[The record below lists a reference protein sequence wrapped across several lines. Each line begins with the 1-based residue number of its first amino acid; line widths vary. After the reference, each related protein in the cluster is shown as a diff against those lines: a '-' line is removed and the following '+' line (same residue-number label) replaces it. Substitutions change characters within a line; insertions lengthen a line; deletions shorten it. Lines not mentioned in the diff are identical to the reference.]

1 MHVERPREQE
11 PYQRRV
17 SVIVPVLNEAEHIEA
32 CLQSVL
38 GQSGEVEVVVVDGG
52 STDRTPEIA
61 GRHARVLRSRRGRA
75 MQMNAGAHIATGQV
89 LVFLHGD
96 TVLHPRALEAM
107 LHALANER
115 VAGGTFTLRFDT
127 PHPLLRCYAWATRL
141 SSRWFRYGDQG
152 IFVRR
157 AVWERLGGFREL
169 PILED
174 VDLLRRLRRM
184 GRLAVVQRPV
194 TTSARRFRARGII
207 RQQLLNGAILASYTL
222 GISPARLARWYGI
235 GRG

>member
-1 MHVERPREQE
+1 MHVKRPREQE
-11 PYQRRV
+11 PYQARV

-38 GQSGEVEVVVVDGG
+38 DQPGEVEVVVVDGG
-52 STDRTPEIA
+52 STDATPKIA
-61 GRHARVLRSRRGRA
+61 ARYARVLHSRRGRA
-75 MQMNAGAHIATGQV
+75 VQMNAGAHIATGQV
-89 LVFLHGD
+89 LVFLHSD
-96 TVLHPRALEAM
+96 SVLHPSALESM
-107 LHALANER
+107 LHALADDC

-127 PHPLLRCYAWATRL
+127 AHPLLRCYAWFTRL

-152 IFVRR
+152 IFVHR

-174 VDLLRRLRRM
+174 MDLLRRLRQV
-184 GRLAVVQRPV
+184 GRLVVVRRPV
-194 TTSARRFRARGII
+194 TTSARRFRARGVI
-207 RQQLLNGAILASYTL
+207 RQQLINGAILTGHTL
-222 GISPARLARWYGI
+222 GISPERLARWYGL